1 MRTPDRGW
9 LRAARTLVAVGLTVA
24 LATAGHAA
32 GGAPVTSAAVLVLLA
47 LLTPLALLAT
57 AIRWTFGR
65 AVACLAA
72 GQVVVHTLLMLM
84 EPGPAAPT
92 SGYAAPGHLGH
103 AVLMAGHGL
112 PPGALDSARPAAMTM
127 SWTSSWTP
135 TMIAAHLVAT
145 LASALLVAYGERAL
159 WTILAFLLPA
169 LPGRPWRPTPAAAPA
184 PGTPRALR
192 GIRLLRPRGRA
203 PPLAT
208 QPV

>member
-24 LATAGHAA
+24 LAAVGHAA
-32 GGAPVTSAAVLVLLA
+32 GGAHVASAAVLVLLV

-65 AVACLAA
+65 AVVGLGV
-72 GQVVVHTLLMLM
+72 GQVAVHTLLYFMA
-84 EPGPAAPT
+84 PGAAAT
-92 SGYAAPGHLGH
+92 VNGYAATGHPGH
-103 AVLMAGHGL
+103 ATLMAGHGL
-112 PPGALDSARPAAMTM
+112 PPGALETATPTPMTM

-135 TMIAAHLVAT
+135 TMIGAHLAAT

-159 WTILAFLLPA
+159 WTILAILLPA
-169 LPGRPWRPTPAAAPA
+169 VPGRPWRPDPATAPA
-184 PGTPRALR
+184 PGAPRRLH

-203 PPLAT
+203 PPPAA
-208 QPV
+208 QPA